1 MIDRRFEVDDMFWL
15 QRSLGY
21 ENSCFVATGSPPV
34 WDDGFW
40 GCNPDGKTEWHMISF
55 EELEERYRIDFRDYL
70 PEAPTQLLKV
80 ATQDGDVIGS
90 ETIPAPEE

>member
-21 ENSCFVATGSPPV
+21 EDSCFIATGAKPV
-34 WDDGFW
+34 WEDGSW
-40 GCNPDGKTEWHMISF
+40 SCNPEGGTEWHLITF

-70 PEAPTQLLKV
+70 PENPLELLEV
-80 ATQDGDVIGS
+80 ALQDGDVIGS
-90 ETIPAPEE
+90 QTIPCGE